1 MKIKSIFNLKLL
13 VSYLSNEKYLGI
25 IKYNKDLQNRLDIS
39 KYDYLQLLI
48 EKKYLNLI
56 QEKALFN
63 HLKNIIKNL
72 DYDKYSNV
80 IKQLED
86 DYYKDKCVFQFDI
99 KSNKKNT
106 FLIKKNIEINPDHF
120 INISELIL
128 DYKGEIKIPISVLK
142 NENLKSLCL
151 KRSII
156 SFIIDIIDYI
166 ENSTISMDN
175 IKNLELNNIYI
186 KKDEKIK
193 LSFPNL
199 KYLVIESGHKYSFS
213 FYRNNLGFKFA
224 YIFFR
229 KYVVPNGF
237 FKFNFQKDI
246 FDDNTFPK
254 QLEYF
259 KIKSTK
265 IICHFNGRIGYCTKI
280 DQLIEFTKYENG
292 ILKYKNIFYD
302 NNNEVKKKLI
312 EYRFSTNNYDNYFSK
327 QENIKLYGSYNYG
340 VWRPIDINEVNQI
353 TFGSVKCYDCDEEKV
368 IKTGKNFIILFKP
381 INSDNFNLNRISF
394 EFIN

>member
-1 MKIKSIFNLKLL
+1 MRIKSIFNLKLL
-13 VSYLSNEKYLGI
+13 FSYLSKEKYLGI

-39 KYDYLQLLI
+39 KYDYLKLLI

-56 QEKALFN
+56 QEKAFFN

-142 NENLKSLCL
+142 NKNLKSLCL

-156 SFIIDIIDYI
+156 SFIIDIVDYK

-229 KYVVPNGF
+229 KYVVDNGF
-237 FKFNFQKDI
+237 FKFNFQKDM

-259 KIKSTK
+259 K
-265 IICHFNGRIGYCTKI
+265 
-280 DQLIEFTKYENG
+280 L
-292 ILKYKNIFYD
+292 
-302 NNNEVKKKLI
+302 
-312 EYRFSTNNYDNYFSK
+312 
-327 QENIKLYGSYNYG
+327 
-340 VWRPIDINEVNQI
+340 NQQ
-353 TFGSVKCYDCDEEKV
+353 K
-368 IKTGKNFIILFKP
+368 
-381 INSDNFNLNRISF
+381 
-394 EFIN
+394 